1 MLFEPLIARNP
12 ATGAE
17 LGRVPT
23 TPPGRVAEVMAR
35 ARRAQACWANRSWRE
50 RRAGLKRW
58 WGLLSREADA
68 LADGIRAEVGK
79 PRVEA
84 SSEMAMALDGIRWT
98 VDHGHRALGEEVIGA
113 GWQRFLLIPSARLRY
128 RPVGVVG
135 MIGTW
140 NYPVFLNAPAI
151 AQALAAG
158 NAVVWKP
165 SELASLVGLRLQQTL
180 DAAGLPEGLVA
191 AVFGG
196 PEVGGA
202 LVEAGPDKGMFTGGI
217 DNGRRVLE
225 ALARR
230 GIPALA
236 ELSGFD
242 PAVVLPD
249 APRDATLRA
258 LTWGAFVGSGQT
270 CVAVKRVY
278 VVGDPDPWAEGLA
291 ESARRLRVGD
301 PGAADV
307 DLGPMISAGARDRF
321 DARVRA
327 AVEAGAR
334 VLAGGMPAA
343 GPGWFYPPTVLR
355 ADTPEPESR
364 LAGAFGPVVLVRGFP
379 DPDAAV
385 AAANSGIYALSASVW
400 GRDLRAARDIAWRT
414 EAGTVTI
421 NEAVT
426 PAGHASAPFGGMKA
440 SGFGRTHG
448 VLGLREFTQPQVVFT
463 RRPRSFRPQLFP
475 YSPRLERALSWYRRL
490 FHPPA

>member
-1 MLFEPLIARNP
+1 
-12 ATGAE
+12 
-17 LGRVPT
+17 
-23 TPPGRVAEVMAR
+23 
-35 ARRAQACWANRSWRE
+35 
-50 RRAGLKRW
+50 
-58 WGLLSREADA
+58 
-68 LADGIRAEVGK
+68 
-79 PRVEA
+79 
-84 SSEMAMALDGIRWT
+84 
-98 VDHGHRALGEEVIGA
+98 
-113 GWQRFLLIPSARLRY
+113 
-128 RPVGVVG
+128 
-135 MIGTW
+135 
-140 NYPVFLNAPAI
+140 
-151 AQALAAG
+151 
-158 NAVVWKP
+158 
-165 SELASLVGLRLQQTL
+165 
-180 DAAGLPEGLVA
+180 
-191 AVFGG
+191 
-196 PEVGGA
+196 
-202 LVEAGPDKGMFTGGI
+202 KGMFTGGI
-217 DNGRRVLE
+217 GNGRRVLE
-225 ALARR
+225 ALASR

-307 DLGPMISAGARDRF
+307 DLGPMISAAARDRF
-321 DARVRA
+321 DATVRA

-343 GPGWFYPPTVLR
+343 GPGWFYPPTVLL

-364 LAGAFGPVVLVRGFP
+364 LAGAFGPVMLVRGFP

-385 AAANSGIYALSASVW
+385 AAANSGIYALAASVW
-400 GRDLRAARDIAWRT
+400 GRDLRAARDIARRT

-421 NEAVT
+421 NEAVAPT
-426 PAGHASAPFGGMKA
+426 GHAAAPFGGMKA

-475 YSPRLERALSWYRRL
+475 YSPRLERALSWYRRI

>member
-1 MLFEPLIARNP
+1 
-12 ATGAE
+12 
-17 LGRVPT
+17 
-23 TPPGRVAEVMAR
+23 
-35 ARRAQACWANRSWRE
+35 
-50 RRAGLKRW
+50 
-58 WGLLSREADA
+58 
-68 LADGIRAEVGK
+68 
-79 PRVEA
+79 
-84 SSEMAMALDGIRWT
+84 
-98 VDHGHRALGEEVIGA
+98 HGHRALGEEVIGA

-217 DNGRRVLE
+217 GNGRRVLE

-307 DLGPMISAGARDRF
+307 DLGPMISAAARDRF
-321 DARVRA
+321 DATVRA

-334 VLAGGMPAA
+334 VLAGGMAAA
-343 GPGWFYPPTVLR
+343 GPGWFYPPTVLL

-364 LAGAFGPVVLVRGFP
+364 LAGAFGPVMLVRGFP

-421 NEAVT
+421 NDAVT
-426 PAGHASAPFGGMKA
+426 PTGHAAAPFGGMKA